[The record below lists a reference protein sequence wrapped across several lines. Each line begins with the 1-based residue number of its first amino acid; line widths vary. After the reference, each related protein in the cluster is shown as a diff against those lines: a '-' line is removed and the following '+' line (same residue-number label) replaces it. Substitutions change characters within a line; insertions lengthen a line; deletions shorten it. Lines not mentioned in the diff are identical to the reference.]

1 MACLFRACG
10 EINLSVTSYL
20 PVNGFK
26 DVIGGGEVVTIKE
39 AAGEVVSIGSSF
51 TDPKDVV
58 STDDSS
64 AILHIIY
71 IIIYITEKPFTSK

>member
-10 EINLSVTSYL
+10 ETNLSVTSYL
-20 PVNGFK
+20 PVSGFK
-26 DVIGGGEVVTIKE
+26 DVIGGREVVTIKE
-39 AAGEVVSIGSSF
+39 VAGEVVSIGSSF

-64 AILHIIY
+64 AILHIYIY
-71 IIIYITEKPFTSK
+71 MGYLMYLVIY